1 MTPIAGPPHRAE
13 AETGSA
19 VPAIEAAGVICPG
32 FLVRMALAWH
42 ELAREASRLGDA
54 ADGMRL

>member
-1 MTPIAGPPHRAE
+1 MTALAGPPHRAE

-19 VPAIEAAGVICPG
+19 IPAIEAAGVICPV

-42 ELAREASRLGDA
+42 ELARKASRSGDA